1 MRNISLDSVM
11 YAHKQRMRIKMTATI
26 NSMELVY
33 ADLLTPS
40 QLMEGDLVEI
50 DEIIVDVISIE
61 DDATGDNYTIT
72 YKNDYGEED
81 VFLCDYE
88 HVFKLYVFIEQ
99 EEE

>member
-1 MRNISLDSVM
+1 MSD
-11 YAHKQRMRIKMTATI
+11 TI

-40 QLMEGDLVEI
+40 QLMENDLVEI
-50 DEIIVDVISIE
+50 EGVIVDVISIE

-72 YKNDYGEED
+72 YRNDYGEED
-81 VFLCDYE
+81 VFICDYE
-88 HVFKLYVFIEQ
+88 HVFKLYVFIE